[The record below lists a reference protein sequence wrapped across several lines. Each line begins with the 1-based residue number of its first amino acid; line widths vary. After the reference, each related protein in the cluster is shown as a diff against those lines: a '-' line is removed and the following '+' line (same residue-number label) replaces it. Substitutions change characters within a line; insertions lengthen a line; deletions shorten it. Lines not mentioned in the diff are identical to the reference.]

1 MHSSSTT
8 DHASLGRRLRSAAPR
23 LVPAAP
29 AASPTRLILSTTNER
44 MASPVDIKTE
54 KSLKDSPKSS
64 LLASDVHGL
73 CSRNRCRDA
82 LCRNTTEWDTK
93 QAAGYLE
100 ILSPVEIDNKTTAI
114 LAPTASPKPQ
124 PPSAIARLAT
134 YTAGNLGSTTSR
146 KWAEDAI
153 QVSQKNRSRKAVRY
167 NASEPQKRGL
177 IRVED
182 SILMHEQLT
191 TIELRLDEGSVGR
204 KAQSTV
210 GGSIKRKLVPCP
222 TRSLRLDRSTENHIL
237 PVQVDSR
244 PGCPP
249 VYDSTFPRDPF
260 ADEKSFEENLFDGLL
275 CECPTGSSTPKSAT
289 LTPQLHRNG
298 EGDDDRSHHFA
309 IESESL
315 SAQNP
320 DRKIDIDGSCKG
332 KTAIESICGYG
343 RVKKHPSPSKK
354 ALEDLEL
361 AFAIYTKLKP
371 LEGGDETD
379 ELAKDERGALSAADH
394 NKAMR
399 QHRKFAVPEEAHEMA
414 HRRAY
419 RIRHSLPYRPTV
431 KNTQDIDELRC

>member
-8 DHASLGRRLRSAAPR
+8 DHASLGRRPRSAAPR

-29 AASPTRLILSTTNER
+29 AASPTRLILSTTIER
-44 MASPVDIKTE
+44 MASLVDVKTE

-64 LLASDVHGL
+64 LLASDVHDH

-93 QAAGYLE
+93 QAAADLG

-114 LAPTASPKPQ
+114 LAPTASTKPQ

-134 YTAGNLGSTTSR
+134 YTAGNFGSTTSR

-153 QVSQKNRSRKAVRY
+153 QVSQKNRSRKA
-167 NASEPQKRGL
+167 
-177 IRVED
+177 
-182 SILMHEQLT
+182 LT

-222 TRSLRLDRSTENHIL
+222 TRSLRLDRSTDNHIL
-237 PVQVDSR
+237 PVRVDSR

-275 CECPTGSSTPKSAT
+275 CECPTGSSTPKSTT
-289 LTPQLHRNG
+289 LTLQLHRNG

-332 KTAIESICGYG
+332 KTAIESISGYS

-399 QHRKFAVPEEAHEMA
+399 QDRKFAVPEEAHEMA